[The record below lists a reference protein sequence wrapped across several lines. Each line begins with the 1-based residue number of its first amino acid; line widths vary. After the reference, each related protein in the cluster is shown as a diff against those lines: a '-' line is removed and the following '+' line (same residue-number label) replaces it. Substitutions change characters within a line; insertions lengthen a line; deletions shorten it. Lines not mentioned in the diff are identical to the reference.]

1 MPLQVL
7 IFLLIYTYFEI
18 VRSRNAYQ
26 SDKLVAES
34 ARKIEAGETV
44 APRKMVELDHA
55 TWLVTLG
62 EGFGKQQYR

>member
-1 MPLQVL
+1 ML
-7 IFLLIYTYFEI
+7 IIIQYFIYENVF
-18 VRSRNAYQ
+18 SRNAYQ

-44 APRKMVELDHA
+44 APRKMVNLDHA